1 MVQEPIQ
8 SNSVFLS
15 RHSSAILYIFFLRVK
30 TMLNIVCMQY
40 LVFIRHA
47 LAHFHKFFHVRVI
60 FKDFVL
66 NFSDLNVILS
76 DFC

>member
-1 MVQEPIQ
+1 
-8 SNSVFLS
+8 
-15 RHSSAILYIFFLRVK
+15 
-30 TMLNIVCMQY
+30 MLNIVCMQY

-66 NFSDLNVILS
+66 SFSDLNVILS